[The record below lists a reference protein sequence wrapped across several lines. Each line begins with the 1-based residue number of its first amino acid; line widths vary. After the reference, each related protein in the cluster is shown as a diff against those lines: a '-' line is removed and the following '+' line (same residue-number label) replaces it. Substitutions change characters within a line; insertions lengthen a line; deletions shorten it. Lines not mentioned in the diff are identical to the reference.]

1 MRHMAHPACCAVSLS
16 ESGLFGGATARQ
28 RGLPGAELLSL
39 SLHTRKRSARA
50 AQTSTR
56 GDNQVTCVYDGASP
70 SLHANARGLALS
82 TGKLGCSPQVPIY
95 HTCRLG
101 SPELPMRGVTFDDV
115 VVHPACRSAGYPP
128 RWNGPLSFE
137 TTFARL
143 PPSVATDGYVR
154 PLVESREE

>member
-1 MRHMAHPACCAVSLS
+1 MRHMAHPVCCAVSLS
-16 ESGLFGGATARQ
+16 ESGHFGGATARQ

-56 GDNQVTCVYDGASP
+56 GDNQVTCGRTVRHRHCTPTLGVS
-70 SLHANARGLALS
+70 LS
-82 TGKLGCSPQVPIY
+82 TGRPCCSPQVPIY

-115 VVHPACRSAGYPP
+115 VVHPGCRSAGYPP